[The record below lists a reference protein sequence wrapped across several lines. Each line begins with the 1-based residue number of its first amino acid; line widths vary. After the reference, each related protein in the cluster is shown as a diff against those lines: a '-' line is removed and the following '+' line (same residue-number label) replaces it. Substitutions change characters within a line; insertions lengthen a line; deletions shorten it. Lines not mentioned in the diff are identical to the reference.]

1 MKKVWCEIMKK
12 VCHILN
18 SLLPSGAE
26 TMLANS
32 SEAWENYEKHILVTA
47 PELGEYASVLQSKGY
62 IIHQVYYEGFYK
74 QHKYVRR
81 FLKEVKPDVV
91 HIHREAQE
99 VYYALD
105 ARLCGIKSI
114 VRTVHNVFAFSG
126 MLRLRRIFTRWISR
140 VLGVKYVAISESV
153 IKNEKKTFNN
163 KIKNLITNWYNNKT
177 FRFVNIEEYKSKRL
191 EKNISK
197 DTFVITSVGNCTDVK
212 NHNSILTALIF
223 LKKNKPDLN
232 IKYFHIGH
240 GPNEKKEINY
250 VKENGLSDIVSFL
263 GFCEPFEYLAVT
275 DVFIMPSKYEGVG
288 ISAMEAMVSGVPCIL
303 TDVVGLCDFKSLKN
317 SDIYYT
323 GLGQSEINKSILCLA
338 NKFEEHNLAHS
349 LELSK
354 AAQLKYDMNKS
365 VSKYLQVYQ
374 DVR

>member
-1 MKKVWCEIMKK
+1 M
-12 VCHILN
+12 
-18 SLLPSGAE
+18 
-26 TMLANS
+26 
-32 SEAWENYEKHILVTA
+32 
-47 PELGEYASVLQSKGY
+47 
-62 IIHQVYYEGFYK
+62 
-74 QHKYVRR
+74 
-81 FLKEVKPDVV
+81 
-91 HIHREAQE
+91 
-99 VYYALD
+99 
-105 ARLCGIKSI
+105 
-114 VRTVHNVFAFSG
+114 
-126 MLRLRRIFTRWISR
+126 
-140 VLGVKYVAISESV
+140 
-153 IKNEKKTFNN
+153 
-163 KIKNLITNWYNNKT
+163 
-177 FRFVNIEEYKSKRL
+177 
-191 EKNISK
+191 
-197 DTFVITSVGNCTDVK
+197 
-212 NHNSILTALIF
+212 
-223 LKKNKPDLN
+223 
-232 IKYFHIGH
+232 
-240 GPNEKKEINY
+240 
-250 VKENGLSDIVSFL
+250 